1 MIKRILSYFTP
12 IIEKKIPSKVS
23 QQLEVTWTDGRLVV
37 DTKHTNYSYGNL
49 EKVLK
54 NGLSFIGFEKIRKM
68 DNVLVLGLG
77 AGGILKTLRD
87 EIKYTS
93 HIDSVELD
101 EAILFIGNKYFSLEQ
116 YLEKHVIHNM
126 DAFEF
131 VLRSTNQYDLI
142 IIDIFQDAKM
152 PDFLF
157 EKYFI
162 ERLQSILL
170 PGGFILFNTIVLT
183 PEDEKR
189 NQRLFTLF
197 SKDAY
202 SIRTY
207 PKQQKYNELLTIK
220 KLKTD
225 SL

>member
-12 IIEKKIPSKVS
+12 IIEKRIPSKVS
-23 QQLEVTWTDGRLVV
+23 QQLEVTWTEGRLVV

-54 NGLSFIGFEKIRKM
+54 NGLSFIGFEKIKRM
-68 DNVLVLGLG
+68 NNVLILGLG

-87 EIKYTS
+87 EVKYAN

-101 EAILFIGNKYFSLEQ
+101 EAILFVGNKYFGLQDYS
-116 YLEKHVIHNM
+116 EKHTIHNM

-131 VLRSTNQYDLI
+131 VLRSTEHYDLI

-152 PDFLF
+152 PTFLF
-157 EKYFI
+157 ESYFVEKI
-162 ERLQSILL
+162 HTILNT
-170 PGGFILFNTIVLT
+170 GGFILFNTIVLNQ
-183 PEDEKR
+183 EDEIR
-189 NQRLFTLF
+189 NQKLHTLF
-197 SKDAY
+197 PKEHY

-220 KLKTD
+220 KLK
-225 SL
+225 